1 MGETKVDTT
10 KVRTRVLCIVIDGK
24 VRVEPARER
33 TMLEVQHELRL
44 TGKTVRV
51 TERYV

>member
-1 MGETKVDTT
+1 ML
-10 KVRTRVLCIVIDGK
+10 RIVVDGK

-33 TMLEVQHELRL
+33 TMLEVQHDLRL

-51 TERYV
+51 TERYL